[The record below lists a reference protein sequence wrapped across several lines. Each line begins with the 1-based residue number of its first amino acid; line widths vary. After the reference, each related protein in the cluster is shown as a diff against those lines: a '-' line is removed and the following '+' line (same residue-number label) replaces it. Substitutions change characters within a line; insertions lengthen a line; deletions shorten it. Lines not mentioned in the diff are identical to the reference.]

1 MSKTT
6 LSADEEYDPDADEDY
21 DPDATFPYVLQF
33 DDDEDNIL
41 GGNSNETENDAV
53 EIMSESEEEVVE
65 SRELWTYVCHANR
78 EPAPYANSQIG
89 ADNVEEIESQVE
101 SGGVIGTQLQVNLP
115 PNGPTKIC

>member
-1 MSKTT
+1 MSETT
-6 LSADEEYDPDADEDY
+6 LSADEEYDPDADKEY
-21 DPDATFPYVLQF
+21 DPDATFPYVLQS

-65 SRELWTYVCHANR
+65 SRELWTYVCHADR

-89 ADNVEEIESQVE
+89 ADNVEEIKSQVE

>member
-21 DPDATFPYVLQF
+21 DPDATFPYVLQS

-53 EIMSESEEEVVE
+53 EIMSESEEVVE

-89 ADNVEEIESQVE
+89 ADNVEEIKSQVE

>member
-6 LSADEEYDPDADEDY
+6 LSADEDY
-21 DPDATFPYVLQF
+21 DPDATFPYVLQS

-65 SRELWTYVCHANR
+65 SRELWTYVCHADR

-89 ADNVEEIESQVE
+89 ADNVEEIKSQVE